1 MNKRFDLLSAL
12 LLLLGVAAVVTAW
25 WALLH
30 AWGALMTLRTSPACP
45 ERKKPPAG
53 WRPRRGQVSK
63 AYRENI
69 SIIPRGCPVCKG

>member
-30 AWGALMTLRTSPACP
+30 AWGLL
-45 ERKKPPAG
+45 
-53 WRPRRGQVSK
+53 
-63 AYRENI
+63 
-69 SIIPRGCPVCKG
+69 